1 MPGLILLAACNRER
15 GGTPAGESRG
25 IVDNEVRGY
34 IEQSLRPYLTSMAKT
49 ACGVRAKATP
59 KSGRYGLCV
68 PSTKAEGVESLDD
81 PKAEGVTIPPKD
93 GKPFPRPDTAR
104 SKADTI
110 DNEVSG
116 YIEDKLLP
124 YLGSLA
130 KVICGVRRSAAREMG
145 DYGTCGASARGQ
157 RARSP
162 TGEAAETLPPP
173 PKNRK
178 VLPAPVTVPVGP
190 DNEVR
195 TYIEKD
201 LRPYLTTLSKVACGT
216 RASAAPKVARYG
228 VCVPY
233 SPGAT
238 GVEQL
243 EGDPKGEGVTIPPKN
258 GRPFPLPDE
267 GRPGPG
273 NPPQ

>member
-1 MPGLILLAACNRER
+1 MPGLILLAACSRER

-49 ACGVRAKATP
+49 ACAVRAKATP

-130 KVICGVRRSAAREMG
+130 QVICGVRRSAARETG
-145 DYGTCGASARGQ
+145 YYGTCGASAREQ
-157 RARSP
+157 SARSLG
-162 TGEAAETLPPP
+162 GEVSETLPPP

-178 VLPAPVTVPVGP
+178 VLTAPVRVPVGP

-195 TYIEKD
+195 TYIERD
-201 LRPYLTTLSKVACGT
+201 LRPYLTSVSKVACT
-216 RASAAPKVARYG
+216 IRASAARRVDGYG
-228 VCVPY
+228 ICVPF
-233 SPGAT
+233 SPGAAN
-238 GVEQL
+238 VVAL
-243 EGDPKGEGVTIPPKN
+243 DEGPKGEGVTKPP
-258 GRPFPLPDE
+258 
-267 GRPGPG
+267 PGG
-273 NPPQ
+273 DSVAR